1 MRYRVLLV
9 DDEQRILDALR
20 RTLRGKY
27 EIEIAASGP
36 DGLAILNDS
45 LTRPEPIGVVVSDMM
60 MPGMNG
66 AEFLTKARDVC
77 PDAVRMILSGQ
88 ADLTSTIAAV
98 NNADLF
104 RFLTKPVE
112 PATLTTALDAALRQ
126 YELVISERELLRS
139 TLTGAVDVLV
149 ETLALA
155 SPLAYRRTARVRM
168 LLNTVAGKLELTDDW
183 RLHVAAMLSQVGCI
197 AVPAPVLEKVEK
209 GTALS
214 EEDRRM
220 YLGHPELAMQLLGR
234 IPRLEEVAEWIG
246 TQATDIEQLGTG
258 EQQEGVQACFGAVSA
273 FLAGYDV
280 GLGLRE
286 IGRRLT
292 ESGLYGEDVIEAVLD
307 AAQVLSPK
315 GVPEEVGVDGIRE
328 GMVLDQDV
336 LTTTGLVLVRKGERV
351 SEVLARRLENFA
363 RSVGVEEPIK
373 VLILGS

>member
-1 MRYRVLLV
+1 MKYRVLLV
-9 DDEQRILDALR
+9 DDEQLILDALR
-20 RTLRGKY
+20 RTLRGRFDLVT
-27 EIEIAASGP
+27 AVSGP
-36 DGLAILNDS
+36 AGLEALADS
-45 LTRPEPIGVVVSDMM
+45 FEQPRPIAVVVSDMM

-66 AEFLTKARDVC
+66 AEFLAKAREIA

-112 PATLTTALDAALRQ
+112 PAVLTGALDSALRQ
-126 YELVISERELLRS
+126 YELVIAERELLRN

-168 LLNTVAGKLELTDDW
+168 LLTTAAARLGLGDDW

-197 AVPAPVLEKVEK
+197 AVPAPVLERIEK
-209 GTALS
+209 GSVLS
-214 EEDRRM
+214 DEDRRM
-220 YLGHPELAMQLLGR
+220 YLGHPELSQQLLGR
-234 IPRLEEVAEWIG
+234 IPRLEEVADWIG
-246 TQATDIEQLGTG
+246 RQVTDIEALTPGPQ
-258 EQQEGVQACFGAVSA
+258 EEGVQACFSTVTT

-286 IGRRLT
+286 IERRLG
-292 ESGLYGEDVIEAVLD
+292 ESRRYPDEVIEAVLE
-307 AAQVLSPK
+307 ASQVLTPK
-315 GVPEEVGVDGIRE
+315 GTSESVTVAQIRP

-363 RSVGVEEPIK
+363 LSVGVVEPIK
-373 VLILGS
+373 VLILGA

>member
-1 MRYRVLLV
+1 MLLV

-27 EIEIAASGP
+27 AIETASSGP
-36 DGLAILNDS
+36 DGLQILTGS
-45 LTRPEPIGVVVSDMM
+45 LAQPEPIGVVVSDMM

-66 AEFLTKARDVC
+66 AEFLTKAREIA

-104 RFLTKPVE
+104 RFLTKPIE
-112 PATLTTALDAALRQ
+112 PAALTTALDAASRQ

-139 TLTGAVDVLV
+139 TLIGAVDVLV

-168 LLNTVAGKLELTDDW
+168 LLTTVAEELGLDDDW

-197 AVPAPVLEKVEK
+197 AVPAPVLERVERS
-209 GTALS
+209 TALS

-220 YLGHPELAMQLLGR
+220 YYGHPELAMQLLGR
-234 IPRLEEVAEWIG
+234 IPRLEEVADWIG
-246 TQATDIEQLGTG
+246 SQSTNIEELTPGPP
-258 EQQEGVQACFGAVSA
+258 EQGSQACFGAVSA
-273 FLAGYDV
+273 FLAGYDA
-280 GLGLRE
+280 GLGVRE

-292 ESGLYGEDVIEAVLD
+292 ECGRFGADVITAVLD
-307 AAQVLSPK
+307 AAKVLSPK
-315 GVPEEVGVDGIRE
+315 GTPEEVTVAGIRP
-328 GMVLDQDV
+328 GMVLNQDV
-336 LTTTGLVLVRKGERV
+336 LTTTGLVLVRKGEKV

-363 RSVGVEEPIK
+363 RSVGVVEPIK
-373 VLILGS
+373 VLVLGT

>member
-1 MRYRVLLV
+1 VLLV

-27 EIEIAASGP
+27 AIETASSGP
-36 DGLAILNDS
+36 DGLTILADS
-45 LTRPEPIGVVVSDMM
+45 RAQPEPIGVVVSDMM

-66 AEFLTKARDVC
+66 AEFLTRARDVA

-104 RFLTKPVE
+104 RFLTKPIE

-168 LLNTVAGKLELTDDW
+168 LLTTVADEVGLADDW

-197 AVPAPVLEKVEK
+197 AVPAPVLERIEK
-209 GTALS
+209 GTVLS
-214 EEDRRM
+214 DEDRRM

-234 IPRLEEVAEWIG
+234 IPRLEEVADWIG
-246 TQATDIEQLGTG
+246 TQITDIDDLEPG
-258 EQQEGVQACFGAVSA
+258 ELEDPSQACFGAVSA

-280 GLGLRE
+280 GLGVRE

-292 ESGLYGEDVIEAVLD
+292 DAGRFGDDVVKAVLG

-315 GVPEEVGVDGIRE
+315 GVPEEVKVAGIRP

-336 LTTTGLVLVRKGERV
+336 TTTTGLVLVRKGERV
-351 SEVLARRLENFA
+351 TEVLARRLENFA
-363 RSVGVEEPIK
+363 LSVGVTEPIK
-373 VLILGS
+373 VLVLGA

>member
-1 MRYRVLLV
+1 MV

-27 EIEIAASGP
+27 AIETASSGP
-36 DGLAILNDS
+36 DGLQILADS
-45 LTRPEPIGVVVSDMM
+45 LDQPEPIGVVVSDMM

-66 AEFLTKARDVC
+66 AELLTRARDIC

-104 RFLTKPVE
+104 RFLTKPIE
-112 PATLTTALDAALRQ
+112 PAALITALDAALRQ

-168 LLNTVAGKLELTDDW
+168 LLTTVAGEVGLADDW

-197 AVPAPVLEKVEK
+197 AVPAPVLEKIEK
-209 GTALS
+209 GTQLS
-214 EEDRRM
+214 DEDRRM

-234 IPRLEEVAEWIG
+234 IPRLEEVADWIG
-246 TQATDIEQLGTG
+246 SQVTDIDELMPGPP
-258 EQQEGVQACFGAVSA
+258 EDPSPACFGAVSA

-280 GLGLRE
+280 GLGVRE
-286 IGRRLT
+286 IGRRLSECGRFGADVVKAVT
-292 ESGLYGEDVIEAVLD
+292 EAAKVLT
-307 AAQVLSPK
+307 PK
-315 GVPEEVGVDGIRE
+315 GMPEEVRVAGIRP

-336 LTTTGLVLVRKGERV
+336 TTTTGLVLVRKGERV
-351 SEVLARRLENFA
+351 TEVLARRLENFA
-363 RSVGVEEPIK
+363 LSVGIQEPIK
-373 VLILGS
+373 VLVLGV